1 LQLTDADDALD
12 SSVDSTDG
20 TVNLNTSLSTLSAM
34 GIDSVVAATGSGV
47 DAVNVLGYGSDTEIT
62 GLTFDSDLDVN
73 LQLTDADDALDSS
86 VDSTDGTVNLNTSLS
101 TLSAMGIDS
110 FEADADGS
118 VDTVVISQG
127 LGEIT
132 LSELSSLGLTFD
144 DGLSVT
150 VNFSDSDLTALGLS
164 DPAAE
169 SSLMLGT
176 GETAVALRDM
186 GIDFITI
193 DDATIELDDFS

>member
-1 LQLTDADDALD
+1 
-12 SSVDSTDG
+12 
-20 TVNLNTSLSTLSAM
+20 M
-34 GIDSVVAATGSGV
+34 
-47 DAVNVLGYGSDTEIT
+47 LGYGSDTEIT

-127 LGEIT
+127 LGEIS

-144 DGLSVT
+144 DDLSVT
-150 VNFSDSDLTALGLS
+150 VNFSDDDLDALGLS
-164 DPAAE
+164 DAAE

-193 DDATIELDDFS
+193 DDATIEFEDFS